1 VVFLRIF
8 HSLRVVFQQQ
18 LELRERM
25 QDTFR
30 YDLAGDSGG
39 QDRVLTLVWKKR
51 FRKKPLFF
59 ARDFS
64 RKSFV
69 EVIITC
75 LLH

>member
-1 VVFLRIF
+1 VGFLRIF

-39 QDRVLTLVWKKR
+39 QDHVLTLVWKKR

-59 ARDFS
+59 VRDFCS
-64 RKSFV
+64 WSFI
-69 EVIITC
+69 EVLVPS